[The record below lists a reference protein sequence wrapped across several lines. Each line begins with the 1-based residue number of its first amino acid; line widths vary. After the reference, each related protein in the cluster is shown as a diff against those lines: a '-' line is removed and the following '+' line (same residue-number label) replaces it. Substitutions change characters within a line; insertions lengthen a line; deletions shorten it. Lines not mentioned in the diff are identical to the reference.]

1 MTGPSS
7 HQDIGPLMRAARK
20 FKNLN
25 QADVAQAIGCSQS
38 ALSKMEH
45 NRLLPDAWQWF
56 LFARFT
62 AIPPESIE
70 VGIIDRHTRVLMN
83 DAQDLRL
90 PKRFRL
96 NRAQKVKEI
105 YPFINYLDSIN
116 EQKLINE
123 FFKNSKLETDF
134 FLDFDNLVSFQ
145 LVVDLINLF
154 IKVGIDT
161 ESQIRQIVQ
170 TGQDAIYWD
179 HYFGGWMKFKSVKEL
194 LIEYIFQQPYFQGDF
209 DLSLADREGNLI
221 FTYLPKEHVVLTIKD
236 VTEQTKQWLILYR
249 KFTLEN
255 LVKFQLGIKVEAVF
269 ISPHQPLSLGCHFRI
284 ISKESSGTQ

>member
-7 HQDIGPLMRAARK
+7 LPDIGPLMKAARK

-25 QADVAQAIGCSQS
+25 QAEVAHAIGCSQS

-45 NRLLPDAWQWF
+45 SRLLPDARQWF

-70 VGIIDRHTRVLMN
+70 LGIIDRHMRVLMN

-116 EQKLINE
+116 RSKLKDE
-123 FFKNSKLETDF
+123 FFQTSKLDAEF
-134 FLDFDNLVSFQ
+134 YLDFDNLVSFQ
-145 LVVDLINLF
+145 LVIDLINFF
-154 IKVGIDT
+154 IREGINS
-161 ESQIRQIVQ
+161 ESQIKEIVQ
-170 TGQDAIYWD
+170 IGQDSIYWD
-179 HYFGGWMKFKSVKEL
+179 HYFANWMKFQSVKEL

-209 DLSLADREGNLI
+209 DLSLSDREGNII
-221 FTYLPKEHVVLTIKD
+221 FTYVPKEHIVLTIQD
-236 VTEQTKQWLILYR
+236 VTEQTKQWLFLYR
-249 KFTLEN
+249 KFTIEN
-255 LVKFQLGIKVEAVF
+255 LIKFQLGIKAEAVL
-269 ISPHQPLSLGCHFRI
+269 ISTHQLSSLGCHFI
-284 ISKESSGTQ
+284 IASKESLETQ

>member
-1 MTGPSS
+1 MTDPSS
-7 HQDIGPLMRAARK
+7 HLDIGPLMRAARK

-25 QADVAQAIGCSQS
+25 QADVAHAIGCSQS

-70 VGIIDRHTRVLMN
+70 VGVIDRHTRVLMN
-83 DAQDLRL
+83 DVQDLRL

-105 YPFINYLDSIN
+105 YPFINYLNSIK
-116 EQKLINE
+116 EQKLLNE
-123 FFKNSKLETDF
+123 FFDTSKLDTEF

-145 LVVDLINLF
+145 LVVDIINLF
-154 IKVGIDT
+154 IKEGIDS
-161 ESQIRQIVQ
+161 ELQIKQIVQ
-170 TGQDAIYWD
+170 VGQDSVYWD
-179 HYFGGWMKFKSVKEL
+179 HYFRYWMKFESVKEL

-209 DLSLADREGNLI
+209 DLSLSEREGNLI

-236 VTEQTKQWLILYR
+236 VAEETKQWLILYR
-249 KFTLEN
+249 KFTIEH
-255 LVKFQLGIKVEAVF
+255 LVKFQLGIKVEAAF
-269 ISPHQPLSLGCHFRI
+269 ISPHQPLSLGCHFKI
-284 ISKESSGTQ
+284 TSKESLETR